1 MKIFRSLLIA
11 LAMLSLIACGD
22 DGGSLNGEDLV
33 DSGVEDDAAVKPP
46 PGDDEDEDGGDPGDG
61 DPGDG
66 DPGDDDD
73 DDDGQGPD
81 EPTDPDITATLSFV
95 VVDEESQP
103 YVGATVRILGHEI
116 EPEISDADGRVE
128 FEVPRLGEY
137 QALIE
142 GMGDDWSVAHPVL
155 VDEERTRPE
164 AVIAYSAQAIGSIG
178 EDTGVS
184 LSEDDGLILFTIQAS
199 VIGGQSVQ
207 LPYGEP
213 FVQVSP
219 DESSDEA
226 ILIAGSTLLEDG
238 YSFILYV
245 NVPPSALSPAYAGGA
260 PNESCDALFT
270 PPNGWSSL
278 AKTLVMIPVVCQPA
292 GD

>member
-1 MKIFRSLLIA
+1 
-11 LAMLSLIACGD
+11 
-22 DGGSLNGEDLV
+22 
-33 DSGVEDDAAVKPP
+33 
-46 PGDDEDEDGGDPGDG
+46 
-61 DPGDG
+61 
-66 DPGDDDD
+66 
-73 DDDGQGPD
+73 
-81 EPTDPDITATLSFV
+81 
-95 VVDEESQP
+95 
-103 YVGATVRILGHEI
+103 VRLLGHEI
-116 EPEISDADGRVE
+116 DPEVSDADGRVAL
-128 FEVPRLGEY
+128 EVPRLGEY

-142 GMGDDWSVAHPVL
+142 GVGDDWSVAHPVL

-219 DESSDEA
+219 DEGSDEA
-226 ILIAGSTLLEDG
+226 ILIAGSTLPEDG

-245 NVPPSALSPAYAGGA
+245 
-260 PNESCDALFT
+260 
-270 PPNGWSSL
+270 
-278 AKTLVMIPVVCQPA
+278 
-292 GD
+292 